1 MQKKNIILIIIFYQI
16 YFLNTAFA
24 ESKTEI
30 INYILGINNF
40 SSKFIQTENESFS
53 EGNFYLQNN
62 RLKVEYLQ
70 PSSIEIILAK
80 NKAMYFNKDLQEVE
94 YFNPNK
100 TIAKIFYDVFN
111 NEFFFT
117 DANLKS
123 KNAFSI
129 LAKDI
134 IIDDIKYKIDILFEN
149 KPLIIRKVIIDDGV
163 NIIQFGII
171 NIDYFPDFEKNFF
184 SMSNPMI
191 K

>member
-16 YFLNTAFA
+16 YFINTAFA

-100 TIAKIFYDVFN
+100 TIAKIFYEVFN
-111 NEFFFT
+111 NELFFT

-129 LAKDI
+129 LEKDI
-134 IIDDIKYKIDILFEN
+134 VIDDIKYKIDILFEN
-149 KPLIIRKVIIDDGV
+149 KPLIIRKVIIDDGTNV
-163 NIIQFGII
+163 IQFGII
-171 NIDYFPDFEKNFF
+171 NIDYFPEFEKKFF
-184 SMSNPMI
+184 SMSNPLI

>member
-1 MQKKNIILIIIFYQI
+1 MQKKNIILIIIFYHI

-111 NEFFFT
+111 NERFFT

-129 LAKDI
+129 LEKDI
-134 IIDDIKYKIDILFEN
+134 VIDDIKYKIDILFEN

>member
-1 MQKKNIILIIIFYQI
+1 
-16 YFLNTAFA
+16 
-24 ESKTEI
+24 
-30 INYILGINNF
+30 
-40 SSKFIQTENESFS
+40 
-53 EGNFYLQNN
+53 
-62 RLKVEYLQ
+62 
-70 PSSIEIILAK
+70 